1 MPRPRARGRSGR
13 SGKGKAAAA
22 VGSAAA
28 AAPAPAAAEAQAAA
42 APASALTK
50 QMQRQVARAAA
61 NDPKLKALTWFFA
74 SRAAALEGLAALADA
89 LRGNTHLRRIRL
101 DEGSVPK
108 AKGALTLEML
118 REVLLPAVRGAC
130 AVERVDLSTLGMA
143 PLKNCKGRCP
153 GGAGRMTA
161 GDNVWLDDLECFIC
175 RKCGHPQVAHGAAS
189 DFAAWQRLR
198 VQLYLACVL
207 RPVRADDPECR
218 ELNLSLENVM
228 SGSLV
233 GAVRDSELAD
243 ASSLE
248 IHNYGEGSDGLWQ
261 EDLTEIADALRGNTN
276 CRRWL
281 LMDNVRLGWPNAP
294 GSAGA
299 DDAEATQEPMIRALE
314 TSAVHVI
321 NLSGTSFPKKFDLVC
336 ELIAN
341 IRMRECEDD
350 ETITSFNLHD
360 LDLDDS
366 HMPRVAA
373 ALPRLPK
380 LRMLDLRDNERI
392 TEAGVALLLPKL
404 GPSGVTKID
413 LQNTACPQA
422 MWTAA
427 AGLCLP
433 NLLRL
438 VDTDPKMKMLEM
450 ASYGLADQHLP
461 AIARALS
468 KSKMVQNMALHGN
481 PLLTIDAV
489 RLTLVPALHKSALW
503 SLSTDLDLPGE
514 TLAEIQSL
522 FVPRL
527 VKELKANNPRLGDIP
542 VSETWLCGFGDA
554 EAEVLSAALSGNSSV
569 KWLGCVDAWDG
580 ALGGLTDAGALSLS
594 DAIANSG
601 LLCFMWP
608 TDAENLSVSPEIRA
622 TIAGHCFENALRCI
636 AANDESTTEL
646 ILESRTAFEF
656 TEHAVKRLCEALHG
670 NVYLREIHCTNNLTL
685 TDRLARRLI
694 VAFPHCC
701 VESLDT
707 ECDTDLADATWPH
720 QERSEVVSFEVLDE
734 ILEATDNNI
743 QKNSQARAAMHRARP
758 YQRLCLAAIYQ
769 HVGGLALS
777 LDLAESVAEQ
787 LKRSSTTPFTHAGM
801 QAEPSHSQVFAWHA
815 GGEAAAGDG
824 GGGGAAAAAAAAAAD
839 NGGRGRK
846 QSQHPTEA
854 SSKGKR
860 QKR

>member
-1 MPRPRARGRSGR
+1 MPRPRARGRSGA
-13 SGKGKAAAA
+13 KGKAADAPGAGGSAA
-22 VGSAAA
+22 DAAA
-28 AAPAPAAAEAQAAA
+28 AAAPAAAEAQAAA

-74 SRAAALEGLAALADA
+74 SRAAAREGLAALADA

-101 DEGSVPK
+101 DEGSARK

-153 GGAGRMTA
+153 GGAGRMVA

-228 SGSLV
+228 SGTVV
-233 GAVRDSELAD
+233 GAVRDSELAG

-248 IHNYGEGSDGLWQ
+248 IHNYGPGSDGLWQ
-261 EDLTEIADALRGNTN
+261 EDMTEIADALRGNTN
-276 CRRWL
+276 CRRFL
-281 LMDNVRLGWPNAP
+281 LTDNGRLGWPNAP
-294 GSAGA
+294 GSADGA
-299 DDAEATQEPMIRALE
+299 DDAEATKEPMIRALE

-321 NLSGTSFPKKFDLVC
+321 DLKGTSFSKEFDLVC

-350 ETITSFNLHD
+350 ETVTGFHLQD
-360 LDLDDS
+360 MGLDDR

-380 LRMLDLRDNERI
+380 LRMLDLRDNEQI
-392 TEAGVALLLPKL
+392 TGAGVALLLPKL

-413 LQNTACPQA
+413 LQNTACPQG

-468 KSKMVQNMALHGN
+468 KSKTVQNMALHGN
-481 PLLTIDAV
+481 PSLTVDAV
-489 RLTLVPALHKSALW
+489 RLTLVPALHQSALW

-527 VKELKANNPRLGDIP
+527 VKELKANNPRVSDIP

-569 KWLGCVDAWDG
+569 KWLGCVDAWDD

-594 DAIANSG
+594 FAIENSG
-601 LLCFMWP
+601 LHCFMWP
-608 TDAENLSVSPEIRA
+608 TDADNLSVSPEIRA

-646 ILESRTAFEF
+646 ILESRTAFVF
-656 TEHAVKRLCEALHG
+656 TEHAVARLCEALHG
-670 NVYLREIHCTNNLTL
+670 NVHLREIHCMNNLTL

-694 VAFPHCC
+694 AAFPHCC

-707 ECDTDLADATWPH
+707 ECDMDLADATWPGE
-720 QERSEVVSFEVLDE
+720 ERIEVVSNEVLNE
-734 ILEATDNNI
+734 ILEATDDNI
-743 QKNSQARAAMHRARP
+743 QKNSQARAMLRARP

-769 HVGGLALS
+769 HAGGLALS

-801 QAEPSHSQVFAWHA
+801 QTKPSHSQVFAWHA
-815 GGEAAAGDG
+815 GSEAAAGDG
-824 GGGGAAAAAAAAAAD
+824 GGGGAAAAAD

-854 SSKGKR
+854 SSKAKR